1 MKEKLKREWIT
12 PERRN
17 LSWWRQMLE
26 QLRLA
31 WNLLRD
37 GRMPLLYKLIPII
50 TLAYVISPIDIIP
63 DMFVGLGMLDDLG
76 IFMLGISLFN
86 SLAPGE
92 VALEHLYRLRGG
104 KGDYVPSPPTNAS
117 SEDIT
122 QDESPSPPERQ
133 SASHQNRTG

>member
-17 LSWWRQMLE
+17 LGWWRQVLE

-92 VALEHLYRLRGG
+92 IALEHLYRLRGG
-104 KGDYVPSPPTNAS
+104 KGDYVPPTQIDVGT
-117 SEDIT
+117 EDLTEAEI
-122 QDESPSPPERQ
+122 PSQKNNQ
-133 SASHQNRTG
+133 SASRQNRTG